1 VLTSLEAVVLVP
13 AVELEPFAFA
23 ASDRT
28 HPAGTGPDSPEEW
41 SRYWFDSLADSG
53 LVGLNPLR
61 PRSWHVPVAAFTNP
75 VVLGRYL
82 DAVIR
87 RWDGPEALT
96 DPDARPV
103 LNGGLA
109 LCSGGEVLVEPS
121 CCGDLAN
128 QSEWRDA
135 AAYRQ
140 AEWKMVWVGH
150 PWVSVRFDADRLVF
164 SEPHESDAPN
174 APNARWS
181 VRPEELGRAVAAA
194 YAELEVFAR
203 HLRSNLA
210 DMGVADANTVAKK
223 LAGLER

>member
-1 VLTSLEAVVLVP
+1 MLTSLETVGLVP

-23 ASDRT
+23 SSDRT
-28 HPAGTGPDSPEEW
+28 QPVGSGPDSPEEW
-41 SRYWFDSLADSG
+41 GRYWFDSLADSG
-53 LVGLNPLR
+53 VVGLTPLR

-82 DAVIR
+82 DAMIR
-87 RWDGPEALT
+87 RWDGPDALT

-103 LNGGLA
+103 LSGGLA

-128 QSEWRDA
+128 LSEWRDA
-135 AAYRQ
+135 MGYQQ

-150 PWVSVRFDADRLVF
+150 PWVSVRYDADQLVF

-174 APNARWS
+174 ARWA

-194 YAELEVFAR
+194 EAELEVFAR
-203 HLRSNLA
+203 HLRSVLV

-223 LAGLER
+223 LAGLTL

>member
-1 VLTSLEAVVLVP
+1 MLTSLEAVVLVP

-53 LVGLNPLR
+53 VVGLNPLR
-61 PRSWHVPVAAFTNP
+61 PRSWHVPAAAFTNP

-103 LNGGLA
+103 LSGGLA

-128 QSEWRDA
+128 LSEWRDA

-150 PWVSVRFDADRLVF
+150 PWVSVRFDTDRLEF
-164 SEPHESDAPN
+164 SEPHESD

-181 VRPEELGRAVAAA
+181 VRPEELDRAVAAA
-194 YAELEVFAR
+194 EAELEVFAR
-203 HLRSNLA
+203 HLRSTLA
-210 DMGVADANTVAKK
+210 DMGVADAKTVAKK
-223 LAGLER
+223 LAGLEC